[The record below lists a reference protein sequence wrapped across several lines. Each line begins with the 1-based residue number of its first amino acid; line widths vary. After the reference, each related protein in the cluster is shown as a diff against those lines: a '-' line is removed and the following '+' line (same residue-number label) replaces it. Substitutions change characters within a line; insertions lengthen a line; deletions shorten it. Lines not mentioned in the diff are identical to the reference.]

1 MPASQRVR
9 ECTAVNVLK
18 LTTHR
23 DTVSNA
29 TRFYSAPPRQLV
41 GSGRSASGR
50 LVPARRAVR
59 VRPPPAVEERP
70 AERLLHGGHRGFQPG
85 ASPVHL
91 RDRRRIPGECPGA
104 TLAEWQAAVAP
115 PPTRP

>member
-29 TRFYSAPPRQLV
+29 TRFYSAPPRQLCDEMRSRIAFNGWV
-41 GSGRSASGR
+41 GGKNQLAHLTELQDR
-50 LVPARRAVR
+50 LQRRNTQLR
-59 VRPPPAVEERP
+59 RPYPIKW
-70 AERLLHGGHRGFQPG
+70 G
-85 ASPVHL
+85 
-91 RDRRRIPGECPGA
+91 
-104 TLAEWQAAVAP
+104 
-115 PPTRP
+115 